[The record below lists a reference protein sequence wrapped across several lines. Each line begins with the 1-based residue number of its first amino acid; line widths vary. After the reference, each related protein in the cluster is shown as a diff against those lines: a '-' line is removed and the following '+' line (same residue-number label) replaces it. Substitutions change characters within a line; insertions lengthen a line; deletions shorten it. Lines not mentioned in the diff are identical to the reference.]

1 MPIFVQRKESFM
13 GKIEILKELRKIELD
28 NDIEI
33 LFACD
38 IGK

>member
-1 MPIFVQRKESFM
+1 M

-38 IGK
+38 IGSRALGYATEDSD